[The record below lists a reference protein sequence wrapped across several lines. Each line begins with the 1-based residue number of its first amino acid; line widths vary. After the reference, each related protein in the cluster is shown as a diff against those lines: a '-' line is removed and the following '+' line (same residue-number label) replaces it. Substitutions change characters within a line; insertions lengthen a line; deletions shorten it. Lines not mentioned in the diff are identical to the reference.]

1 MEGIEDKI
9 NELEDKMMEITQSEQ
24 HRGNRLK

>member
-1 MEGIEDKI
+1 MERIEDKI

-24 HRGNRLK
+24 RREYRLK